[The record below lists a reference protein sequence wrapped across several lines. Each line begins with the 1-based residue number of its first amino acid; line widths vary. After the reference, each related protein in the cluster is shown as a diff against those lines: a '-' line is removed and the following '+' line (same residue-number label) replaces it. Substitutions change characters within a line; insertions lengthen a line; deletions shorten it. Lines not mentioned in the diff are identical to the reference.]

1 MAKKGL
7 VFIQNEKPSLKDRFT
22 VRKVYRFIPDFGKNA
37 LRTYIELEL
46 HKHNICILSFYS
58 DKNVTG
64 RRKYQLREGLGAG
77 HTLAIFKACLEAF
90 YELEGDFALVFS
102 AANDVGADEEDN
114 SRYSAYR
121 MFLRRYFMNYD
132 EYIVKG
138 SIKLNT
144 MMLYHQSYQ
153 FKEQA
158 DAFYNEF
165 EKKVQLEQNDSD
177 DENK

>member
-1 MAKKGL
+1 M
-7 VFIQNEKPSLKDRFT
+7 QNDKPSVKDHFT
-22 VRKVYRFIPDFGKNA
+22 VRKVYRFIPEFGKNA
-37 LRTYIELEL
+37 LRTYIELEI

-58 DKNVTG
+58 NKSIAG
-64 RRKYQLREGLGAG
+64 RRKYQLREKLSAG

-90 YELEGDFALVFS
+90 YTLEGDFSLVFS
-102 AANDVGADEEDN
+102 AANDVGVEEEDN

-121 MFLRRYFMNYD
+121 MFLRRYFKNYD

-158 DAFYNEF
+158 NTFYDKF
-165 EKKVQLEQNDSD
+165 EEKVQEEQKED
-177 DENK
+177 DQEIK